1 VKKLGAFAGSVAAI
15 ISVGAFG
22 VDLWQRYRVSKQVGR
37 CYVLV
42 KKGVV
47 FSSSKWRE
55 AKAWYRDDKEKKPSK
70 KEKLEQKNLKLEEK
84 NAAKELKKE
93 KLTAKKL
100 EKVEELAKRSEKGE
114 NQNAKELQKKW
125 FRSWN
130 KDSVANTSK
139 KEGKQIKK
147 ESRKVGKITGKIS
160 RKNEVLSAK

>member
-22 VDLWQRYRVSKQVGR
+22 VDLWQRYQISIQVR
-37 CYVLV
+37 WYYALV
-42 KKGVV
+42 KKGAA

-55 AKAWYRDDKEKKPSK
+55 AKAWYRDDKEKKLSK

-84 NAAKELKKE
+84 NAAKGLKKE

-125 FRSWN
+125 FGSWN

-139 KEGKQIKK
+139 KEGKQIEK
-147 ESRKVGKITGKIS
+147 ESRKVEKVTGKTS
-160 RKNEVLSAK
+160 RKNEELGAK